1 MAYTAHQIASVVI
14 HLYEE
19 KGKEI
24 TNLKLQQVLYYIQ
37 AASLKKFG
45 KPAFE
50 DDIETWRFG
59 ASVRDLYNDFCCYI
73 GSPISISDPVVAK
86 NYIHVNDDL
95 FQCIKV
101 IAEKSFKYSAWE
113 LADLVKETI
122 PWKETLRA
130 NIIGKEEIKSIDK
143 LNLV

>member
-1 MAYTAHQIASVVI
+1 MTYTAHQIASVVI
-14 HLYEE
+14 YLYEA
-19 KGKEI
+19 KGEGI

-37 AASLKKFG
+37 AASLKKFD

-50 DDIETWRFG
+50 DDIEAWRFG

-73 GSPISISDPVVAK
+73 DSPINISDPIAAK
-86 NYIHVNDDL
+86 NYIHINDDL
-95 FQCIKV
+95 FECIKTIV
-101 IAEKSFKYSAWE
+101 EKSFKYSAWE
-113 LADLVKETI
+113 LADLVKETT

-130 NIIGKEEIKSIDK
+130 NIIEKKEIKGIDK

>member
-1 MAYTAHQIASVVI
+1 MTYTAHQIASVVI
-14 HLYEE
+14 YLYEA
-19 KGKEI
+19 KGKGI

-37 AASLKKFG
+37 AASLKKFD

-50 DDIETWRFG
+50 DDIEAWRFG

-73 GSPISISDPVVAK
+73 GSSISISDSVVAK
-86 NYIHVNDDL
+86 NYIHINDDL
-95 FQCIKV
+95 LECIKTIV
-101 IAEKSFKYSAWE
+101 EKSFKYSAWE
-113 LADLVKETI
+113 LADLVKETT

-130 NIIGKEEIKSIDK
+130 NIIEKKEIKGIDK

>member
-1 MAYTAHQIASVVI
+1 MTYTANQIASVVI
-14 HLYEE
+14 HLYEA
-19 KGKEI
+19 KGKGI

-37 AASLKKFG
+37 VASLKKFD

-50 DDIETWRFG
+50 DDIEAWRFG

-73 GSPISISDPVVAK
+73 SSPINIDDPIVVK
-86 NYIHVNDDL
+86 NYIHINDKL
-95 FQCIKV
+95 FECIKAIV
-101 IAEKSFKYSAWE
+101 EKSFKYSAWE
-113 LADLVKETI
+113 LADLVKETT

-130 NIIGKEEIKSIDK
+130 NIIEKKEIKGIDK